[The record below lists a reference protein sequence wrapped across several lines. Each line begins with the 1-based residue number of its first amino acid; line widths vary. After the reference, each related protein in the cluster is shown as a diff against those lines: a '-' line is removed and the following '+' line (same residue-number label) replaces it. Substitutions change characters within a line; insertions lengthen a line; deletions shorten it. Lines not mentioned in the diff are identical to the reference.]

1 MPEGKVGR
9 LVTATAAA
17 STTAV
22 LLLFALF
29 MVVTTATS
37 AAVMTAE
44 ELLNLFRCRFVDLTY
59 RSDKV
64 KIFASKRV
72 IEVEDDDVFLDFDD
86 ATTDD
91 LPVWGVH
98 RQGSTFDDEL
108 IELPR
113 SIEEDLTR
121 ECLYGFSLRL
131 SIGIFA
137 LEDKVKLIANLQAK
151 ELLLEGGEHHAHALD
166 ILEGT
171 VGGGFLHEGTF
182 VLIADV

>member
-22 LLLFALF
+22 LLLFALS

-37 AAVMTAE
+37 AAIMTAE

-72 IEVEDDDVFLDFDD
+72 IEVEDDDVFLDFDY

-98 RQGSTFDDEL
+98 R
-108 IELPR
+108 
-113 SIEEDLTR
+113 
-121 ECLYGFSLRL
+121 
-131 SIGIFA
+131 
-137 LEDKVKLIANLQAK
+137 
-151 ELLLEGGEHHAHALD
+151 
-166 ILEGT
+166 
-171 VGGGFLHEGTF
+171 
-182 VLIADV
+182 

>member
-22 LLLFALF
+22 LLLFALS
-29 MVVTTATS
+29 MVVATATS
-37 AAVMTAE
+37 AAIMTAE

-98 RQGSTFDDEL
+98 R
-108 IELPR
+108 
-113 SIEEDLTR
+113 
-121 ECLYGFSLRL
+121 
-131 SIGIFA
+131 
-137 LEDKVKLIANLQAK
+137 
-151 ELLLEGGEHHAHALD
+151 
-166 ILEGT
+166 
-171 VGGGFLHEGTF
+171 
-182 VLIADV
+182 